1 MTHQFDLEQEI
12 LDCWGITDDLQTL
25 IDRYDTMSEDD
36 KLNVLIGLK
45 TLYHMKFERTFET
58 FEKLIREQYLEKQ
71 IAKVR
76 FPEDQ

>member
-1 MTHQFDLEQEI
+1 MTHQFDLEQQI

-25 IDRYDTMSEDD
+25 IDRYDAMSEDD

-58 FEKLIREQYLEKQ
+58 FEKLISQQHLEKQ
-71 IAKVR
+71 IAKVH